1 MAQGQVNAI
10 KASSGLTLSNQAT
23 DSHILFGYQAFT
35 QNGVIITGTILDL
48 GNLGTRTLGDGES
61 YTINKSYVGNIVI
74 RSKSLEEQTEA
85 TAISNDILYGKT
97 AWVNGEL
104 VTGTLDSHIIE
115 NDYVVTLVAG
125 SNYIVPEGYYT
136 NSFTVQ
142 AKTLAEQTQ
151 GDATSEDITVDR
163 RAWVNGELIIGTMDM
178 SSSTQATATPDK
190 ILIGETAWVNGEL
203 ITGTMPICRTSDE
216 PEIIEVRP
224 GESYSI
230 TAGYYE
236 EGSLTVINET
246 LPFLTGTAVAED
258 VLEGKSIY
266 IDNVYTEGTMR
277 DYGDHIISVGD
288 EHLPLD
294 AGIHHVVEKPGYYH
308 SITVDT
314 TPLADQTEGTATAG
328 SMMEGRT
335 AWVNGELITG
345 TMPIIRPNDMISA
358 TLGELVTIPP
368 GYYNGTQQI
377 SAPSLSE
384 ITPGTAI
391 DNDIVEGKSAWANGV
406 MVTGTIPNKGPIDAT
421 INCGGSYTIPA
432 GYYATGGTVTAS
444 SLASQTVAD
453 AVAGDI
459 LSNKTAWINGNKI
472 VGTMPDRAA
481 VTSALNCGG
490 SYTIPAGYHNG
501 SGKITAN
508 SLASQTSATAV
519 AGDIKRGKTAWI
531 NGNKLTGTF
540 DTNNFRMYGP
550 SEGIL
555 LNDVRMS
562 YINEIPNGNGF
573 YSISS
578 NDNMK
583 VSDMLESLLDTKK
596 GILLKVRLVSTLSDG
611 KSTST
616 CEIFKDIPDFKNM
629 TNKNPINVSD
639 YWTNYIFSAHIL
651 SSSNSWIFSLE
662 AESTYYNSTITK
674 NGYVIKATVK
684 IFGEY
689 L

>member
-23 DSHILFGYQAFT
+23 DSHILFGYQVFT
-35 QNGVIITGTILDL
+35 QNGVIITGTIPDL

-142 AKTLAEQTQ
+142 TKTLAEQTQ

-266 IDNVYTEGTMR
+266 IDNLYTEGTMR

-294 AGIHHVVEKPGYYH
+294 AGLHHVVEKPGYYH

-314 TPLADQTEGTATAG
+314 TPLADQTVGTATAG

-345 TMPIIRPNDMISA
+345 TMPIISSNSIISA
-358 TLGELVTIPP
+358 DLGISISIPP

-391 DNDIVEGKSAWANGV
+391 DNDVVEGKTAWVNGV
-406 MVTGTIPNKGPIDAT
+406 MITGTIPNKGPIGAT

-459 LSNKTAWINGNKI
+459 LSNKTAWVNGTKI
-472 VGTMPDRAA
+472 VGTILNKGAPNQ
-481 VTSALNCGG
+481 ALNCGG
-490 SYTIPAGYHNG
+490 TYNIAAGYY
-501 SGKITAN
+501 SGGKVTAN
-508 SLASQTSATAV
+508 TLASQTSANAG

-531 NGNKLTGTF
+531 NGNKLTGTLDF
-540 DTNNFRMYGP
+540 NFRLYGAN
-550 SEGIL
+550 EGII
-555 LNDVRMS
+555 LNNIPLTYLNTSNKGDGV
-562 YINEIPNGNGF
+562 YIDKNTSNTNEKMNLAVKN
-573 YSISS
+573 
-578 NDNMK
+578 
-583 VSDMLESLLDTKK
+583 KK
-596 GILLKVRLVSTLSDG
+596 GILLKLTITY
-611 KSTST
+611 TSPDNLT
-616 CEIFKDIPDFKNM
+616 MSFDSFKDIPDLNNAPRDETFTRDYFVQSNFYAYTIGNSEDNWIADISADAILI
-629 TNKNPINVSD
+629 TNTTQVSK
-639 YWTNYIFSAHIL
+639 YT
-651 SSSNSWIFSLE
+651 
-662 AESTYYNSTITK
+662 
-674 NGYVIKATVK
+674 IKATLK

>member
-1 MAQGQVNAI
+1 MAQGQVNAT

-35 QNGVIITGTILDL
+35 QNGVIITGTIPDL

-61 YTINKSYVGNIVI
+61 YTINKSYVGNIVVK
-74 RSKSLEEQTEA
+74 SKSLEEQTEA
-85 TAISNDILYGKT
+85 TAMPNDILYGKT

-104 VTGTLDSHIIE
+104 VTGALDSHIIE

-178 SSSTQATATPDK
+178 SSSTQATATADK

-203 ITGTMPICRTSDE
+203 VTGTMPICRTSDE

-246 LPFLTGTAVAED
+246 LPFLTGTAIAED

-266 IDNVYTEGTMR
+266 IDNLYTEGTMR

-314 TPLADQTEGTATAG
+314 TPLSDQTEGTATAG

-335 AWVNGELITG
+335 AWVNGELVTG
-345 TMPIIRPNDMISA
+345 TMPIIRPNDIISA
-358 TLGELVTIPP
+358 DLGVLVTIPP

-384 ITPGTAI
+384 ITPGTAV
-391 DNDIVEGKSAWANGV
+391 DNDVIEGKTAWANGV

-453 AVAGDI
+453 AVAGNI
-459 LSNKTAWINGNKI
+459 LVNKTAWINGSKI
-472 VGTMPDRAA
+472 IGTMPDRAA
-481 VTSALNCGG
+481 VNSALNCGG
-490 SYTIPAGYHNG
+490 TYNIAAGYY
-501 SGKITAN
+501 SGGKVTAN
-508 SLASQTSATAV
+508 TLASQTVADAV

-531 NGNKLTGTF
+531 NGSKITGTF
-540 DTNNFRMYGP
+540 DTNNFRVYGP

-555 LNDVRMS
+555 LNDARLS
-562 YINEIPNGNGF
+562 YIMELPNGNGQ
-573 YSISS
+573 YAISTS
-578 NDNMK
+578 DNSK
-583 VSDMLESLLDTKK
+583 VCDTLESLLSTKK
-596 GILLKVRLVSTLSDG
+596 GILLKLRLVCTLSDG

-616 CEIFKDIPDFKNM
+616 CEIFKDIPDFK
-629 TNKNPINVSD
+629 TIAKNPIYMTD
-639 YWTNYIFSAHIL
+639 YWTDYFLSLHTL
-651 SSSNSWIFSLE
+651 SSSDWIFSLE

-674 NGYVIKATVK
+674 NGYVIKATLK